1 MMQLIICIQRP
12 PCIMDG
18 HKYRGVVCQGGG
30 GSGRLGIVRLVA
42 VAGIPGGDGVDLE
55 GAGRREFRLSFN

>member
-1 MMQLIICIQRP
+1 MMQLFICIQRP

-42 VAGIPGGDGVDLE
+42 VAGIPGGDGVGL
-55 GAGRREFRLSFN
+55 